1 MSTELSP
8 QIPAGFLPMPDVA
21 GYIGHN
27 GPYYCKQRD
36 DGSYRYGFPTDD
48 RHGNPNN
55 VLHGAALTGFIDTA
69 FGHSLVFKLKQ
80 MCATVTLNAEFVS
93 GVPAGTWIEAAV
105 EIKHHTRSIAYM
117 QGDVY
122 AGEKLLLSASGIW
135 RIFETPMQR
144 KNG

>member
-8 QIPAGFLPMPDVA
+8 QIPDGFLPMPDVA

-27 GPYYCKQRD
+27 GPYYCKQLD

-93 GVPAGTWIEAAV
+93 GVPPGTWIEAAV
-105 EIKHHTRSIAYM
+105 EIKHHTRSIAYL

-122 AGEKLLLSASGIW
+122 AGEKLLLSASGVW

>member
-8 QIPAGFLPMPDVA
+8 VIPEGFIPLPDNT

-27 GPYYCKQRD
+27 GPYYAKPLD
-36 DGSYRYGFPTDD
+36 DGTWRYGFPTDE

-55 VLHGAALTGFIDTA
+55 VLHGAAMTGFIDTA
-69 FGHSLVFKLKQ
+69 FGHSLVFTLMQ

-93 GVPAGTWIEAAV
+93 GVPAGRWLEASV
-105 EIKHHTRSIAYM
+105 EIKHHTKSIAYL

-122 AGEKLLLSASGIW
+122 AGDQLLLSASGIW
-135 RIFETPMQR
+135 RIFETPMR
-144 KNG
+144 R